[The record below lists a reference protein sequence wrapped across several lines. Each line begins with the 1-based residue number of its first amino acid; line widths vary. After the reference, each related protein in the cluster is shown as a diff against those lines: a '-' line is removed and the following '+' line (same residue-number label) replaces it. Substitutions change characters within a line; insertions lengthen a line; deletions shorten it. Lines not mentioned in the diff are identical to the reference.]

1 MTAAVPSSL
10 CIDIIDNRAKAVAC
24 LDEAVPDDY
33 LVRKIDAVL
42 DLSWVYDRDR
52 PLSMARTAQW
62 SLFIFRVGPFC
73 SAMVR
78 PSASFKVPMPR
89 EEFHAAYIYDCASDR
104 HVPCRPS
111 GIRSRD
117 AAQLIC
123 VSASGRR

>member
-52 PLSMARTAQW
+52 RRIWRFALHARP
-62 SLFIFRVGPFC
+62 R
-73 SAMVR
+73 SADRTRSPAAVSQKR
-78 PSASFKVPMPR
+78 EFFKCLPETIGYFAPELPKFGV
-89 EEFHAAYIYDCASDR
+89 
-104 HVPCRPS
+104 
-111 GIRSRD
+111 
-117 AAQLIC
+117 
-123 VSASGRR
+123 